1 MSDTIYL
8 VFPDQET
15 AVTALQSAGYGLSE
29 YQDHIAGN
37 GWGTVLAGS
46 NGIECNIYDANALD
60 ESLVQ
65 YQIPPPATPNNIR
78 AGDSI

>member
-1 MSDTIYL
+1 MSTIYL

-15 AVTALQSAGYGLSE
+15 AVTALQTAGYELSE